1 MNNNQ
6 KRTKLKAHEEDMTYG
21 HKISVNKK
29 NEFKKQLGETQRRHE
44 NNTTMDERQTEYEVC
59 QDLSGT

>member
-29 NEFKKQLGETQRRHE
+29 NEFKK
-44 NNTTMDERQTEYEVC
+44 
-59 QDLSGT
+59 